1 MVATGVT
8 VVPPGYK
15 RTGVGV
21 IPQDWEIW
29 AIGETTDC
37 LDRYRVPLNESQ
49 RAQMSGPYPYCG
61 ANGVLDY
68 LNSFVLDDDVI
79 LIAED
84 GGNFSE
90 YRTRPIA
97 YRMRGKIWVN
107 NHAHVLKAKGG
118 IVQDFIFYALVH
130 KDILPYL
137 AGGTRAKLNRGEL
150 NKIKYALPPLPEQRA
165 IAEALSDVDGLL
177 GSLEALIAKKR
188 AIKKICR
195 DEIPVRLLNY
205 LDVYHKRFLRSDDL
219 TQLVSAKPDQARRCA
234 VEKGDVFFT
243 PTSEVP
249 DDIGRAAVVIENAP
263 DGVYSYHLVRLRITV
278 PWDLRFRAYVFASRE
293 FLDQASKASEGS
305 GTRYVVTLPR
315 FRALAVLHPSD
326 PNEQAAIAAVL
337 SDMDAEIDALER
349 RAAKT
354 RAIKQGMMQQ
364 LLTGRVRLVGSS

>member
-1 MVATGVT
+1 
-8 VVPPGYK
+8 
-15 RTGVGV
+15 
-21 IPQDWEIW
+21 
-29 AIGETTDC
+29 
-37 LDRYRVPLNESQ
+37 
-49 RAQMSGPYPYCG
+49 
-61 ANGVLDY
+61 
-68 LNSFVLDDDVI
+68 
-79 LIAED
+79 
-84 GGNFSE
+84 
-90 YRTRPIA
+90 
-97 YRMRGKIWVN
+97 MRGKIWVN

-188 AIKKICR
+188 AIKQAAMQQFLTGNTRLPGFSGPWETKRLGEIGEISGSGVDKKICR